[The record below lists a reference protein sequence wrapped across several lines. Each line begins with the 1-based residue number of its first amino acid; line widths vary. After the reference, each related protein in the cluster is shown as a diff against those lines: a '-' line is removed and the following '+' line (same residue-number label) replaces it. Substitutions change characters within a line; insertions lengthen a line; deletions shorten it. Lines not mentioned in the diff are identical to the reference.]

1 MLTALLP
8 ARCLRAAV
16 ASAALISLALAASP
30 AAHAAAVT
38 PPAPRAPRPMTISQA
53 LARAASSGK
62 TVPVHGATTATQTL
76 AANPGGTL
84 TLHQSLTPVRTQVH
98 GSWRPLNAALRRLGN
113 GSIETAATASA
124 LRLSAGGSGPLAT
137 MSALGK
143 TLSVWLPA
151 RSRTRNRKSAAW
163 SPR

>member
-30 AAHAAAVT
+30 T
-38 PPAPRAPRPMTISQA
+38 TPAPRAPRPMTISQA